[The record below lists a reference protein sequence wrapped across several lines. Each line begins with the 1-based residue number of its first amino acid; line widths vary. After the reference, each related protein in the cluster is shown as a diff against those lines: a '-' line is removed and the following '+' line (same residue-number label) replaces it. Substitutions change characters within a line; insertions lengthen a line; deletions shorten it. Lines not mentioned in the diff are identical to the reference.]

1 MTSLRV
7 YSYNMHGYRQG
18 EIFLKINIGKF
29 DIVLLQ
35 EHWLFPGSLNLL
47 ANIDNNY
54 EFNAVS
60 FMIVI
65 LYQLVDHVAVW
76 PLYRKMNM
84 HRILNTSSVVQINVF
99 YEFSTKMC

>member
-7 YSYNMHGYRQG
+7 CSYNMHDCKQS
-18 EIFLKINIGKF
+18 EMFLKNNIRKF

-35 EHWLFPGSLNLL
+35 EHWLYPGSLNML

-60 FMIVI
+60 FMSDSDIV
-65 LYQLVDHVAVW
+65 
-76 PLYRKMNM
+76 
-84 HRILNTSSVVQINVF
+84 
-99 YEFSTKMC
+99 